1 MTLCDF
7 DERYP
12 SAAVFLVWRREERHG
27 TWCLPQGPVYTG
39 ESSRYAV
46 ERNLNAEVGHGWGPF
61 LTSEAMRTHLSADVF
76 AAVKPQDTSIP
87 FAPSNPDASI
97 EARWFEIGSL
107 HALRNLHPRAAAI
120 LLSDPGG
127 TPWEQW
133 EQHALLKSHPL
144 PEHGSGGG
152 ARGGGGATGGG
163 GSSTTDGASGVKV
176 ESGGGATAGGAAGGG
191 GATSGGG
198 GAGAA
203 GAFGEEVLLRAA
215 PKRRRGSGWGSGAGA
230 EVRAGPHF
238 LQQAHFLHVEIEAL
252 EFHFL
257 HVETEA
263 LELDLHSVTQRPSRH
278 RQQTSKFERYS
289 EDEDDWEVERAR
301 IAQRRRREGAQRREG
316 AMGGGRTN

>member
-1 MTLCDF
+1 M
-7 DERYP
+7 
-12 SAAVFLVWRREERHG
+12 
-27 TWCLPQGPVYTG
+27 
-39 ESSRYAV
+39 
-46 ERNLNAEVGHGWGPF
+46 NAEVGHGWGPF

-257 HVETEA
+257 HA
-263 LELDLHSVTQRPSRH
+263 LHPSHPALHTLHSSPCTALCTTLCTPCMHCTLHSSLH
-278 RQQTSKFERYS
+278 SALHTTLHTALHSALHSAHPALKLHS
-289 EDEDDWEVERAR
+289 
-301 IAQRRRREGAQRREG
+301 
-316 AMGGGRTN
+316 

>member
-1 MTLCDF
+1 MSKQSK
-7 DERYP
+7 E
-12 SAAVFLVWRREERHG
+12 
-27 TWCLPQGPVYTG
+27 VYD
-39 ESSRYAV
+39 RAV
-46 ERNLNAEVGHGWGPF
+46 ENAY
-61 LTSEAMRTHLSADVF
+61 THTD
-76 AAVKPQDTSIP
+76 D
-87 FAPSNPDASI
+87 
-97 EARWFEIGSL
+97 
-107 HALRNLHPRAAAI
+107 
-120 LLSDPGG
+120 
-127 TPWEQW
+127 
-133 EQHALLKSHPL
+133 
-144 PEHGSGGG
+144 GGG
-152 ARGGGGATGGG
+152 DELDGDADKGVGKTSTKSG

-257 HVETEA
+257 HVEIEA